1 LKPGESLSGNVRN
14 SIILGNEDA
23 LLLTA
28 TEEFTDNYNGKN
40 KRRKPGEVWLCYGPG
55 EYWPPVEVI
64 IKSKVSAFL
73 RIEPLGLYY
82 FQPSLFFGSC
92 FGLMV
97 LLFVFLKWFYS
108 FGETQLKSDL

>member
-82 FQPSLFFGSC
+82 FQPSLFFWFMFWIDGVIIC
-92 FGLMV
+92 FLKMV
-97 LLFVFLKWFYS
+97 LLVW
-108 FGETQLKSDL
+108 